1 MTVKICFNN
10 QTHRISKHPVDF
22 ASLIQKVVEIFGNQL
37 PQSWNLQYLDSDDD
51 KIMLNSQEDYKALL
65 EEEIGNS
72 SKSVRIFIEALGEN
86 QSNADLSAM
95 IESQKKVEAEIAV
108 VEKPAVVLED
118 VGSTFI
124 LEAKE
129 DLVKNE
135 EVVQSQEEKVILE
148 PVVEEQ
154 PQVQEEKVII
164 EPVVEE
170 QSQVEAEVK
179 PEPEPETEKK
189 EVPLIQKLFAKKAE
203 KVKAKIA
210 KIISPEQL
218 QKIQQKKQR
227 HEEKK
232 QKIQQLLAEKQ
243 AKKKNEFRDAVTEI
257 ILEQLPIIASLT
269 KDLIQDNKIA
279 PQPQKEAPKVEES
292 APVHRCV
299 KCDGCGVFPIVGIRY
314 KCYVCPN
321 FDHCEKCEATKEH
334 DHPFIKFKQPQGKW
348 GNGIRSRAPCFGRMP
363 ENQTEVKAVPLG
375 PFKIVKCFPQP
386 SQPVIL
392 QPEVKLEEVFEPVIV
407 EKVEEVAIEDIKPE
421 PEEIKKEEE
430 VVIEEVK
437 PEPEEIK
444 KEEEVVQEK
453 KEYDAKVVE
462 KAQKL
467 KEVFADLDL
476 ENVME
481 FISQVPDMSLEEL
494 VECYKQF

>member
-10 QTHRISKHPVDF
+10 QTHRISKHPADF
-22 ASLIQKVVEIFGNQL
+22 ASLLQKVVEIFGNQL
-37 PQSWNLQYLDSDDD
+37 PQNWTLQYLDSDDD
-51 KIMLNSQEDYKALL
+51 KVMLSSQEDYKALL
-65 EEEIGNS
+65 EEEIGTS
-72 SKSVRIFIEALGEN
+72 SKSVKIFIETLGEN

-95 IESQKKVEAEIAV
+95 IESQKKVEAE
-108 VEKPAVVLED
+108 KPVAILED

-135 EVVQSQEEKVILE
+135 EIAQVQGQVQVQDQEEKVILE

-154 PQVQEEKVII
+154 PQVQEEENLIV

-170 QSQVEAEVK
+170 QPQIQ
-179 PEPEPETEKK
+179 PEPETEKK
-189 EVPLIQKLFAKKAE
+189 EIPLLEKIFAKKAK
-203 KVKAKIA
+203 KVQAKIA
-210 KIISPEQL
+210 KILSPEQL
-218 QKIQQKKQR
+218 EKIQQRKQR

-232 QKIQQLLAEKQ
+232 QKFQQLLAEKQ
-243 AKKKNEFRDAVTEI
+243 AKKKNELRDAVTEI

-269 KDLIQDNKIA
+269 KDLIQDNKAA
-279 PQPQKEAPKVEES
+279 PKPQEQQAPKVEES

-321 FDHCEKCEATKEH
+321 FDFCEKCEVNKEH

-348 GNGIRSRAPCFGRMP
+348 GHGIRGRVPCSGRMP
-363 ENQTEVKAVPLG
+363 EPQPEVKAVPL
-375 PFKIVKCFPQP
+375 PFKIIKCFNKPNEVVVPQP
-386 SQPVIL
+386 
-392 QPEVKLEEVFEPVIV
+392 EEPVV
-407 EKVEEVAIEDIKPE
+407 EKVEEVVIEEVKPE

-444 KEEEVVQEK
+444 KEEVVEILKEK
-453 KEYDAKVVE
+453 KIYDVKVVE
-462 KAQKL
+462 KAEKL
-467 KEVFADLDL
+467 KEMFADLDL
-476 ENVME
+476 ENVLE
-481 FISQVPDMSLEEL
+481 FVSQVPDLSLEDL
-494 VECYKQF
+494 VDCYKQF